1 MKLVVLR
8 HTTNIYGTFG
18 KMYLENE
25 FLCDTLEPSKDTLKK
40 GAIPVGVYELGE
52 RTTGGFYW
60 RYKRRFKDILHKSML
75 HVKGVPGFKYILIHC
90 GNKASD
96 SRGCTLV
103 GKLCNNTTVPQSLY
117 DSTTTYKR
125 VYQKIIKA
133 IDFDNLK
140 EIHYKT

>member
-8 HTTNIYGTFG
+8 YTTNIYGTFG

-25 FLCDTLEPSKDTLKK
+25 YLCDTLEPSKDTLKK
-40 GAIPVGVYELGE
+40 GCIPVGIYELGE
-52 RTTGGFYW
+52 RTIGGFYW
-60 RYKRRFKDILHKSML
+60 RYKRHFGKRFNSML
-75 HVKGVPGFKYILIHC
+75 HVKDVPGFKYILIHC

-96 SRGCTLV
+96 SRGCLLV

-117 DSTTTYKR
+117 DSRKTYKR
-125 VYQKIIKA
+125 IYPKIIEA
-133 IDFDNLK
+133 IDFNNLK